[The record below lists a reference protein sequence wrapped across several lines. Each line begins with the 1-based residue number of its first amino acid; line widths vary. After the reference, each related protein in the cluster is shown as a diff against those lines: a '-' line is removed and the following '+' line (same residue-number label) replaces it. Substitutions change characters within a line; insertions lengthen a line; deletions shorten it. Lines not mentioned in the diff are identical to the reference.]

1 MDYTVRAMAPQDG
14 SAIRQLVEMSPD
26 SGAFSVVYR
35 SLFDPYEVT
44 MALHPGSLG
53 VVAES
58 PADRSLAGMVYVSL
72 STGRFQG
79 KMRPLGRIYGLVVH
93 PDHRRRGLATT
104 LYFKALEL
112 ARKAA
117 GPDILFIAAIQ
128 QDSEASQRAAKT
140 WATETVEGRIRY
152 LFARTTNR
160 PPKPLAGVRVRS
172 AEDKDWDG
180 FAEGTN
186 QFHLGSELAPAVT
199 ADELKTLHSRKPFG
213 FPLQTCL
220 VAQAEDGK
228 LIAGLSVVFDGLVE
242 TGLYP
247 DLPFF
252 QKFLNNF
259 LRFAPSN
266 GVLKPLSARDLW
278 YRPGGE
284 TAALQLWKVAAWE
297 LRDKGNRLM
306 AAVDPKSALAKVL
319 PKSSFLPFDKG
330 LVALAA
336 DQPLDQTKTLFLPF

>member
-14 SAIRQLVEMSPD
+14 PAIHQLVEMSPD

-35 SLFDPYEVT
+35 CLFDPYEVT

-53 VVAES
+53 VVAEN
-58 PADRSLAGMVYVSL
+58 PADHSLAGMAYVSL

-79 KMRPLGRIYGLVVH
+79 RMRPMGRIYGLVVH

-117 GPDILFIAAIQ
+117 GPDTLFLAAIQ
-128 QDSEASQRAAKT
+128 QDSEASQRAART

-160 PPKPLAGVRVRS
+160 PPAPLSGVTVRPAG
-172 AEDKDWDG
+172 DQDWEA

-186 QFHLGSELAPAVT
+186 RFHQESELAPLVS
-199 ADELKTLHSRKPFG
+199 ADALRAFHARKPFG
-213 FPLQTCL
+213 FLLQTCL
-220 VAQAEDGK
+220 VAVGEDGN
-228 LIAGLSVVFDGLVE
+228 LIAGLSVAFDGLVE

-252 QKFLNNF
+252 QKFLNKF

-278 YRPGGE
+278 YRPGGDA
-284 TAALQLWKVAAWE
+284 AALQLWKSAAWE

-306 AAVDPKSALAKVL
+306 AAVDPLSPLARVL
-319 PKSSFLPFDKG
+319 PKSSFLPLDKG

>member
-14 SAIRQLVEMSPD
+14 PAIHQLVEMSPD

-35 SLFDPYEVT
+35 CLFDPYEVT

-58 PADRSLAGMVYVSL
+58 PDHSLAGMAYVSL

-128 QDSEASQRAAKT
+128 QDSEASQRAART

-160 PPKPLAGVRVRS
+160 APSPLAGVVVRP
-172 AEDKDWDG
+172 AEDKDWDAY
-180 FAEGTN
+180 AEGSN
-186 QFHLGSELAPAVT
+186 KFHFESELAPLVT
-199 ADELKTLHSRKPFG
+199 ADGLRTFHARKPFG

-220 VAQAEDGK
+220 VAVAEDGT

-284 TAALQLWKVAAWE
+284 TAALQLWKSAAWV

-306 AAVDPKSALAKVL
+306 AAVDPLSAVAKVL

>member
-1 MDYTVRAMAPQDG
+1 MVPQDG
-14 SAIRQLVEMSPD
+14 PAIRRLVEMSPD
-26 SGAFSVVYR
+26 AGTFSVVYR

-53 VVAES
+53 VVAEHPS
-58 PADRSLAGMVYVSL
+58 DRSLAGMGYVRL
-72 STGRFQG
+72 GTGRFHG
-79 KMRPLGRIYGLVVH
+79 RMRPVGRFYGLVVH

-104 LYFKALEL
+104 LYFKLLET

-117 GPDILFIAAIQ
+117 GPETLFLAAIQ
-128 QDSEASQRAAKT
+128 GNSEASLKAAQT
-140 WATETVEGRIRY
+140 WATEIVEGRTRY

-160 PPKPLAGVRVRS
+160 PPAPLAGVRIRS
-172 AEDKDWDG
+172 AEDRDWEA

-186 QFHLGSELAPAVT
+186 RFHFESELAPLVT
-199 ADELKTLHSRKPFG
+199 ADALKAFHAREPFG

-220 VAQAEDGK
+220 VAVGEDDK
-228 LIAGLSVVFDGLVE
+228 PIAGLSVAFDGLVE

-252 QKFLNNF
+252 QKLQNKF

-278 YRPGGE
+278 YRPGAE
-284 TAALQLWKVAAWE
+284 DAALQLWKQAAWE

-306 AAVDPKSALAKVL
+306 AALDPRSPLAKVL
-319 PKSSFLPFDKG
+319 PKSSFLPYDKG
-330 LVALAA
+330 LVSFAA
-336 DQPLDQTKTLFLPF
+336 DQPLDLSKTLFLPF